1 METFRLAEDARGALG
16 EFIGEALRVPNLL
29 LITNPLIMREALDS
43 NRLEGSDT
51 VISDVLLQQ
60 AGVGPATTRE
70 GAIEVS
76 LYRTTLEQ
84 GADSIA
90 EGRPLTL
97 SIIKELH
104 RSLLSVGRGRE
115 RNPGEFRH
123 VVAVIGS
130 SGRERNPG
138 EFRHVVAVIGSSGD
152 TIRTA
157 RFVPAPPEQIP
168 PLMDGL
174 ADYIAGPEFTPLMTA
189 AVLHYQFE
197 AIHPFEDGNGRMG
210 RLLLPLYLMAPGTIG
225 RPLLYVSSYLEQHRE
240 QYIELLKRVSTHG
253 EWEPWVRFFLTA
265 IQNQAID
272 AKRRVERV
280 LSLELSYKEQI
291 RQASRSMAP
300 LASLDLIMRQVVVS
314 ASAVAEYAQCTDPTA
329 RAALGTLA
337 KLGIV
342 ERLDMYPARWR
353 ATELLEQV
361 WE

>member
-97 SIIKELH
+97 SMIKELH
-104 RSLLSVGRGRE
+104 RSLLSVGR
-115 RNPGEFRH
+115 
-123 VVAVIGS
+123 
-130 SGRERNPG
+130 GRERNPG

-197 AIHPFEDGNGRMG
+197 AIHSFEDGNGRMG
-210 RLLLPLYLMAPGTIG
+210 RLLLPLYLMAQGTIG